1 MITFY
6 EAVDNIFTFFLIECY
21 HCGVEFQSTEEMK
34 NHPSRCDRMK
44 NARNIGQVN
53 LSDFNGEVH
62 ITQKDTFSKSRQ
74 KRKKNTPKTGQFL
87 LKTATA

>member
-1 MITFY
+1 
-6 EAVDNIFTFFLIECY
+6 
-21 HCGVEFQSTEEMK
+21 
-34 NHPSRCDRMK
+34 MK

-87 LKTATA
+87 LQPKGPLKQNSFINRSFLKE